1 MPGKNNARSEWLSR
15 VPVTATNLGPTANL
29 RGSET
34 KFVMPVMHGRVL
46 NWAMCGLLVLTR
58 ANATTVIPPTF
69 EELADRADLV
79 FVGTVV
85 GSQAEWRVAGTNQAI
100 FTRVEFQTEEIL
112 KGTAARSVS
121 LRFLG
126 GTVGGVTLE
135 VVAVP
140 QFKAGDRV
148 LLFVEANEV
157 QFCPL
162 VGVYH
167 GKFGVRKDDKSSRDI
182 VFMHDG
188 KPLRDVAEIGA
199 GDGAQFGPKRARPS
213 IPADREPM
221 SLDDF
226 KARIRSHLAK
236 KAVR

>member
-1 MPGKNNARSEWLSR
+1 
-15 VPVTATNLGPTANL
+15 
-29 RGSET
+29 
-34 KFVMPVMHGRVL
+34 
-46 NWAMCGLLVLTR
+46 MCVSGLLVLTR
-58 ANATTVIPPTF
+58 TNATTVVPPTF
-69 EELADRADLV
+69 EEMTDRADLV
-79 FVGTVV
+79 FVGKVV
-85 GSQAEWRVAGTNQAI
+85 DSKAEWRVGDTNQAI
-100 FTRVEFQTEEIL
+100 FTLVEFHTEEIL
-112 KGTAARSVS
+112 KGAAAASIR

-126 GTVGGVTLE
+126 GTVGGATLE

-140 QFKAGDRV
+140 KFEAGDRV
-148 LLFVEANEV
+148 LLFVEGNGV

-199 GDGAQFGPKRARPS
+199 GEGAEFGPKRARLS
-213 IPADREPM
+213 IPAEREPM

-236 KAVR
+236 KAVQ

>member
-1 MPGKNNARSEWLSR
+1 
-15 VPVTATNLGPTANL
+15 
-29 RGSET
+29 
-34 KFVMPVMHGRVL
+34 MHGRVFT
-46 NWAMCGLLVLTR
+46 WAMCLSGLLALTR
-58 ANATTVIPPTF
+58 ANATTVVPPTF

-79 FVGTVV
+79 FVGKVV

-100 FTRVEFQTEEIL
+100 FTLVEFHSEEIL
-112 KGTAARSVS
+112 KGTAAASVS
-121 LRFLG
+121 IRFLG
-126 GTVGGVTLE
+126 GTMGGVTLE

-148 LLFVEANEV
+148 LLFVEGNGV

-167 GKFGVRKDDKSSRDI
+167 GKFVVRKDEKSSRDF

-199 GDGAQFGPKRARPS
+199 GEGAQFGPKRAKLS
-213 IPADREPM
+213 IPAEREPM
-221 SLDDF
+221 SLDEF
-226 KARIRSHLAK
+226 KARILLYLAK
-236 KAVR
+236 NAVR

>member
-1 MPGKNNARSEWLSR
+1 MPA
-15 VPVTATNLGPTANL
+15 
-29 RGSET
+29 
-34 KFVMPVMHGRVL
+34 MHGTVFI
-46 NWAMCGLLVLTR
+46 WAMCVLGLLVLTR
-58 ANATTVIPPTF
+58 TNATTVVPPTF
-69 EELADRADLV
+69 EEMTDRAELV
-79 FVGTVV
+79 FVGKVV
-85 GSQAEWRVAGTNQAI
+85 ELKAEWQVAGTNQAI
-100 FTRVEFQTEEIL
+100 FTLVEFHTEEIL
-112 KGTAARSVS
+112 KGTAAASIR

-126 GTVGGVTLE
+126 GMVGGVSLE

-140 QFKAGDRV
+140 KFEAGDRV
-148 LLFVEANEV
+148 LLFVEGNGV

-199 GDGAQFGPKRARPS
+199 GEGARDGAERARLS
-213 IPADREPM
+213 IPPEREPM
-221 SLDDF
+221 SLGEF

>member
-1 MPGKNNARSEWLSR
+1 
-15 VPVTATNLGPTANL
+15 
-29 RGSET
+29 
-34 KFVMPVMHGRVL
+34 MHGTVFI
-46 NWAMCGLLVLTR
+46 WAMCVSGLLVLTR
-58 ANATTVIPPTF
+58 TNATTVVPPTF
-69 EELADRADLV
+69 EEMTDRADLV
-79 FVGTVV
+79 FVGKVV
-85 GSQAEWRVAGTNQAI
+85 ELKAEWQVAGTNQAI
-100 FTRVEFQTEEIL
+100 FTLVEFHTEEIL
-112 KGTAARSVS
+112 KGTAPASIS

-126 GTVGGVTLE
+126 GKVGGMTLE

-140 QFKAGDRV
+140 ICEAGVRV
-148 LLFVEANEV
+148 LLFVEGNGV

-199 GDGAQFGPKRARPS
+199 GEGAQFGPKRARLS
-213 IPADREPM
+213 IPAEREPM

-226 KARIRSHLAK
+226 KARIRSQLAK
-236 KAVR
+236 QAVQ

>member
-1 MPGKNNARSEWLSR
+1 MA
-15 VPVTATNLGPTANL
+15 
-29 RGSET
+29 
-34 KFVMPVMHGRVL
+34 VMHGTVFI
-46 NWAMCGLLVLTR
+46 WAMCVSGLLVLTR
-58 ANATTVIPPTF
+58 TNATTVVSPTF
-69 EELADRADLV
+69 EEMTDRADLV
-79 FVGTVV
+79 FVGKVV
-85 GSQAEWRVAGTNQAI
+85 ELKADWQVAGTNQAI
-100 FTRVEFQTEEIL
+100 FTLVEFHTEEIL
-112 KGTAARSVS
+112 KGTAPASIR

-126 GTVGGVTLE
+126 GKVGGMTLE

-140 QFKAGDRV
+140 KFEAGDRV
-148 LLFVEANEV
+148 LLFVEGNGV

-199 GDGAQFGPKRARPS
+199 GEGAQFGPKRARLS
-213 IPADREPM
+213 IPAEREPM
-221 SLDDF
+221 SLDEF

-236 KAVR
+236 KAVQ

>member
-1 MPGKNNARSEWLSR
+1 MA
-15 VPVTATNLGPTANL
+15 
-29 RGSET
+29 
-34 KFVMPVMHGRVL
+34 VMHGTVFI
-46 NWAMCGLLVLTR
+46 WAMCVSGLLVLTR
-58 ANATTVIPPTF
+58 TNATTVVSPTF
-69 EELADRADLV
+69 EEMTDRADLV
-79 FVGTVV
+79 FVGKVV
-85 GSQAEWRVAGTNQAI
+85 EVKAEWQVAGTNQAI
-100 FTRVEFQTEEIL
+100 FTLVEFHTEEIL
-112 KGTAARSVS
+112 KGTAPASIS

-126 GTVGGVTLE
+126 GKVGGMTLE

-140 QFKAGDRV
+140 KFEAGDRV
-148 LLFVEANEV
+148 LLFVEGNGV

-199 GDGAQFGPKRARPS
+199 GEGAQFGPERARLS
-213 IPADREPM
+213 IPAEREPM

-236 KAVR
+236 KAVQ

>member
-1 MPGKNNARSEWLSR
+1 MG
-15 VPVTATNLGPTANL
+15 
-29 RGSET
+29 
-34 KFVMPVMHGRVL
+34 MHGKVL
-46 NWAMCGLLVLTR
+46 IWAMCVSGLLVLTP
-58 ANATTVIPPTF
+58 ANATTVVPPTF
-69 EELADRADLV
+69 EEIADRADLV
-79 FVGTVV
+79 FVGKVV
-85 GSQAEWRVAGTNQAI
+85 GSQAEWRVAGTDQAI
-100 FTRVEFQTEEIL
+100 FTLVEFHTEEIL
-112 KGTAARSVS
+112 KGTVAESVS

-140 QFKAGDRV
+140 KFKAGDRV
-148 LLFVEANEV
+148 LLFVEGNGV

-167 GKFGVRKDDKSSRDI
+167 GKFEVRKDDKSSRAV

-188 KPLRDVAEIGA
+188 KALRDVAEIGA
-199 GDGAQFGPKRARPS
+199 GEGAEFGRKRAMLS
-213 IPADREPM
+213 IPEEREPM

-226 KARIRSHLAK
+226 KARIRLHLAK

>member
-1 MPGKNNARSEWLSR
+1 MA
-15 VPVTATNLGPTANL
+15 
-29 RGSET
+29 
-34 KFVMPVMHGRVL
+34 VMHGTVFI
-46 NWAMCGLLVLTR
+46 WAMCVSGLLVLTR
-58 ANATTVIPPTF
+58 TNATTVVSPTF
-69 EELADRADLV
+69 EEMTDRADLV
-79 FVGTVV
+79 FVGKVV
-85 GSQAEWRVAGTNQAI
+85 ELKADWQVAGTNQAI
-100 FTRVEFQTEEIL
+100 FTLVEFHTEEIL
-112 KGTAARSVS
+112 KGTAPASIR

-126 GTVGGVTLE
+126 GTVGRVTLE

-140 QFKAGDRV
+140 KFKAGDRV
-148 LLFVEANEV
+148 LLFVEGNGV

-199 GDGAQFGPKRARPS
+199 GEGAQFGPKRARLS
-213 IPADREPM
+213 IPAEREPM
-221 SLDDF
+221 SLDEF

-236 KAVR
+236 KAVQ

>member
-1 MPGKNNARSEWLSR
+1 MPA
-15 VPVTATNLGPTANL
+15 
-29 RGSET
+29 
-34 KFVMPVMHGRVL
+34 MHGTVFI
-46 NWAMCGLLVLTR
+46 WAMCVLGLLVLTR
-58 ANATTVIPPTF
+58 THATTVVPPTF
-69 EELADRADLV
+69 EEMTDRAELV
-79 FVGTVV
+79 FVGKVV
-85 GSQAEWRVAGTNQAI
+85 ELKAEWQVAGTNQAI
-100 FTRVEFQTEEIL
+100 FTLVEFHTEEIL
-112 KGTAARSVS
+112 KGTAAASIR

-126 GTVGGVTLE
+126 GMVGGVSLE

-140 QFKAGDRV
+140 KFEAGDRV
-148 LLFVEANEV
+148 LLFVEGNGV

-167 GKFGVRKDDKSSRDI
+167 GKFAVRKDDKSGRDI

-199 GDGAQFGPKRARPS
+199 GEGAQFGPKRAKLS
-213 IPADREPM
+213 IPVEREPM

>member
-1 MPGKNNARSEWLSR
+1 MRWT
-15 VPVTATNLGPTANL
+15 VVI
-29 RGSET
+29 
-34 KFVMPVMHGRVL
+34 
-46 NWAMCGLLVLTR
+46 WAMGVAGLLVLAR
-58 ANATTVIPPTF
+58 VNATSVVPPTF
-69 EELADRADLV
+69 EEMADRAESI
-79 FVGTVV
+79 FVGKVV
-85 GSQAEWRVAGTNQAI
+85 GSKADWRVAGTNQAI
-100 FTRVEFQTEEIL
+100 FTVVEFRAEEIL
-112 KGTAARSVS
+112 KGTAEALVR

-148 LLFVEANEV
+148 LLFVEGNGV

-167 GKFGVRKDDKSSRDI
+167 GKFGVRKDDKSGRDV

-199 GDGAQFGPKRARPS
+199 GEGAQFGPTRARLS
-213 IPADREPM
+213 IPAEREPM
-221 SLDDF
+221 SLDDL
-226 KARIRSHLAK
+226 KARIRSQLAK
-236 KAVR
+236 K

>member
-1 MPGKNNARSEWLSR
+1 MA
-15 VPVTATNLGPTANL
+15 
-29 RGSET
+29 
-34 KFVMPVMHGRVL
+34 VMHGTVFI
-46 NWAMCGLLVLTR
+46 WAMCVAGLLVLTR
-58 ANATTVIPPTF
+58 TNATTVVSPTF
-69 EELADRADLV
+69 EEMTDRADLV
-79 FVGTVV
+79 FVGKVV
-85 GSQAEWRVAGTNQAI
+85 ELKAEWQVAGTNQAI
-100 FTRVEFQTEEIL
+100 FTLVEFHTEEIL
-112 KGTAARSVS
+112 KGTAPASIS

-126 GTVGGVTLE
+126 GKVGGMTLE

-140 QFKAGDRV
+140 KFEAGDRV
-148 LLFVEANEV
+148 LLFVEGNGV

-199 GDGAQFGPKRARPS
+199 GEGAQFGPKRARLS
-213 IPADREPM
+213 IPAEREPM

-236 KAVR
+236 KTVR

>member
-1 MPGKNNARSEWLSR
+1 MQ
-15 VPVTATNLGPTANL
+15 
-29 RGSET
+29 
-34 KFVMPVMHGRVL
+34 GRVL
-46 NWAMCGLLVLTR
+46 IWAICVSGLLVLSR
-58 ANATTVIPPTF
+58 ANATTVVPPTF

-79 FVGTVV
+79 FVGKVV

-100 FTRVEFQTEEIL
+100 FTLVEFHTEEIL
-112 KGTAARSVS
+112 KGTAAASVR

-126 GTVGGVTLE
+126 GTVREVTLE

-140 QFKAGDRV
+140 KFKAGDRV
-148 LLFVEANEV
+148 LLFVEGNGV

-167 GKFGVRKDDKSSRDI
+167 GKFGVRKNDKSSRDI

-199 GDGAQFGPKRARPS
+199 GEGAQFGSKRAS
-213 IPADREPM
+213 LSSPADREPM

-226 KARIRSHLAK
+226 KERIRSHLAK
-236 KAVR
+236 KALR

>member
-1 MPGKNNARSEWLSR
+1 
-15 VPVTATNLGPTANL
+15 
-29 RGSET
+29 
-34 KFVMPVMHGRVL
+34 MPVMHGRVL
-46 NWAMCGLLVLTR
+46 IWAMCVAGLLVLTG
-58 ANATTVIPPTF
+58 ANATSVVPPTF
-69 EELADRADLV
+69 EELAERADLV
-79 FVGTVV
+79 FVGKVV

-100 FTRVEFQTEEIL
+100 FTRVEFHTEEIL
-112 KGTAARSVS
+112 KGTAAASVK

-126 GTVGGVTLE
+126 GTVREVTLE
-135 VVAVP
+135 VVGVP
-140 QFKAGDRV
+140 RFKAGDRV
-148 LLFVEANEV
+148 LLFVEGNGV

-167 GKFGVRKDDKSSRDI
+167 GKFGVQKDDKSGRDV

-199 GDGAQFGPKRARPS
+199 GEGAQFGPKRARLS
-213 IPADREPM
+213 IPAEREPM

-226 KARIRSHLAK
+226 KARIRLHLAK

>member
-1 MPGKNNARSEWLSR
+1 MMPFM
-15 VPVTATNLGPTANL
+15 
-29 RGSET
+29 RGT
-34 KFVMPVMHGRVL
+34 VL
-46 NWAMCGLLVLTR
+46 IWAMCVSGLLVLTR
-58 ANATTVIPPTF
+58 ANATTVVPPTF
-69 EELADRADLV
+69 EEMAERAELV
-79 FVGTVV
+79 FVGKVV
-85 GSQAEWRVAGTNQAI
+85 GSEAEWQVAGTNEAI
-100 FTRVEFQTEEIL
+100 FTLVEFYTEEIL
-112 KGTAARSVS
+112 KGTAAASVK

-126 GTVGGVTLE
+126 GTVGGATLE
-135 VVAVP
+135 VVGVP

-148 LLFVEANEV
+148 LLFVEGNGV

-167 GKFGVRKDDKSSRDI
+167 GKFGVQKDDKSGRDV

-199 GDGAQFGPKRARPS
+199 GEGAQFGPTRARLS
-213 IPADREPM
+213 IPAEREPM

>member
-1 MPGKNNARSEWLSR
+1 M
-15 VPVTATNLGPTANL
+15 VTNLGRTAKK
-29 RGSET
+29 RGSGT
-34 KFVMPVMHGRVL
+34 KWVMPVMYGTVL
-46 NWAMCGLLVLTR
+46 IWVMCVSELLVLTR
-58 ANATTVIPPTF
+58 ANATTVVPPTF
-69 EELADRADLV
+69 EEMADRADLV
-79 FVGTVV
+79 FVGKVV

-100 FTRVEFQTEEIL
+100 FTMVEFHTEEIL
-112 KGTAARSVS
+112 KGTAAATVS
-121 LRFLG
+121 LRFMG
-126 GTVGGVTLE
+126 GTVGAVTLE
-135 VVAVP
+135 IVAVP

-148 LLFVEANEV
+148 LLFVEGNGV

-167 GKFGVRKDDKSSRDI
+167 GKFGVQKDDKSGRDV

-199 GDGAQFGPKRARPS
+199 GEGAQFGPKRARLS
-213 IPADREPM
+213 IPAEREPM

-226 KARIRSHLAK
+226 KARIRLHLAK

>member
-1 MPGKNNARSEWLSR
+1 MMPFMRGT
-15 VPVTATNLGPTANL
+15 VPI
-29 RGSET
+29 
-34 KFVMPVMHGRVL
+34 
-46 NWAMCGLLVLTR
+46 WAMCVSGLLVLTR
-58 ANATTVIPPTF
+58 ANATTVVPPTF
-69 EELADRADLV
+69 EEMADRADLV
-79 FVGTVV
+79 FVGKVV

-100 FTRVEFQTEEIL
+100 FTLVEFHTEEIL
-112 KGTAARSVS
+112 KGTVAESVS

-140 QFKAGDRV
+140 KFKAGDRV
-148 LLFVEANEV
+148 LLFVEGNGV
-157 QFCPL
+157 LFCPL

-199 GDGAQFGPKRARPS
+199 GEGARDGAERARLS
-213 IPADREPM
+213 IPPEREPM
-221 SLDDF
+221 SLGDF

-236 KAVR
+236 KTAR

>member
-1 MPGKNNARSEWLSR
+1 MA
-15 VPVTATNLGPTANL
+15 
-29 RGSET
+29 
-34 KFVMPVMHGRVL
+34 VMHGTVFI
-46 NWAMCGLLVLTR
+46 WAMCVSGLLVLTR
-58 ANATTVIPPTF
+58 TNATTVVSPTF
-69 EELADRADLV
+69 EEMTDRADLV
-79 FVGTVV
+79 FVGKVV
-85 GSQAEWRVAGTNQAI
+85 ELKTEWQVAGTNQAI
-100 FTRVEFQTEEIL
+100 FTLVEFHTEEIL
-112 KGTAARSVS
+112 KGTAPASIS

-126 GTVGGVTLE
+126 GKVGGMTLE

-140 QFKAGDRV
+140 KFEAGDRV
-148 LLFVEANEV
+148 LLFVEGNGV

-199 GDGAQFGPKRARPS
+199 GEGAQFGPKRARLS
-213 IPADREPM
+213 IPAEREPM

-226 KARIRSHLAK
+226 KTRIRLHLAK

>member
-1 MPGKNNARSEWLSR
+1 
-15 VPVTATNLGPTANL
+15 
-29 RGSET
+29 
-34 KFVMPVMHGRVL
+34 MHGKVFI
-46 NWAMCGLLVLTR
+46 WAMCVSGLLVLTR
-58 ANATTVIPPTF
+58 ANATTVVPPTF
-69 EELADRADLV
+69 EEMTDSADLV
-79 FVGTVV
+79 FVGKVV

-100 FTRVEFQTEEIL
+100 FTLVDFHTEEIL
-112 KGTAARSVS
+112 KGTAAASVR

-140 QFKAGDRV
+140 QFEAGDRV
-148 LLFVEANEV
+148 LLFVEGNGV

-167 GKFGVRKDDKSSRDI
+167 GKFGVRKDNKSSRDI

-199 GDGAQFGPKRARPS
+199 GEGAQFGLKRAKLS
-213 IPADREPM
+213 IPAEREPM
-221 SLDDF
+221 ALDDF
-226 KARIRSHLAK
+226 KARIRSQLAK
-236 KAVR
+236 KEVR